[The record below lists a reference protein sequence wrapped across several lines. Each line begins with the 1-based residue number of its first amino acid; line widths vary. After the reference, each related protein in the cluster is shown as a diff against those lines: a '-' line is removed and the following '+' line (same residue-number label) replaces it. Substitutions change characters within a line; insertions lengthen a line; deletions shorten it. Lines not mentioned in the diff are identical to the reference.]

1 MRILKIKLTLE
12 KFEIDVKW
20 ASYFVIVNVIVSN
33 VVALFAVVFFSLS
46 FEDRYNTKFVS
57 SVLILFFV
65 IQLFYF
71 VRKAIKENKKH
82 QTIRAFIK
90 VSIFFR
96 VLGFYLYIIFLINYS
111 PVSSWDTNFVNLQC
125 RKNDLSEFLIDED
138 EIKDNKSNWLN
149 DVVIAINRR
158 FSK

>member
-1 MRILKIKLTLE
+1 ME
-12 KFEIDVKW
+12 KFEIDLKW
-20 ASYFVIVNVIVSN
+20 ASYFVIVNVIVSI
-33 VVALFAVVFFSLS
+33 VVALLAVVFFSLS
-46 FEDRYNTKFVS
+46 SEESHNTKFAS
-57 SVLILFFV
+57 NVLIMLFI

-82 QTIRAFIK
+82 QTIRIFSK

-96 VLGFYLYIIFLINYS
+96 VLGFYLCIVFLINYS

-149 DVVIAINRR
+149 DLVIAINRR
-158 FSK
+158 FSR